1 MPLRARMHAAASV
14 VSIRT
19 PPEGGVML
27 TGATS
32 IAANST
38 FQSAPLPKEG

>member
-1 MPLRARMHAAASV
+1 MGDLTANFDSP

-19 PPEGGVML
+19 PPEGGVMRTASFGGTL
-27 TGATS
+27 ARR
-32 IAANST
+32 